1 MDLNPDTNQPVP
13 THEALRSVWQI
24 NVWKQDVASSQV
36 ELVISR
42 LQVVVRTGK
51 EKRKSVKSEPC
62 LCNQSRCQ
70 LRSTGI

>member
-24 NVWKQDVASSQV
+24 NVWKQNVASSQV

-42 LQVVVRTGK
+42 LQVVVRK
-51 EKRKSVKSEPC
+51 EKKKKRKTDIGEIRAVFM
-62 LCNQSRCQ
+62 
-70 LRSTGI
+70 